1 MPPQAMHASGRMS
14 PGGWILLLALAL
26 ATAAHAQDRIYK
38 WVDENGK
45 VRYTDHPPP
54 GANQSARQIKVPDA
68 PPPSGPNPYLSSP
81 AEQSLRQQNELM
93 KAQREAQER
102 EHRAQLQMRCAQA
115 RQRLAALDS
124 GRRLYRTEADGAR
137 NFMDDADI
145 ANQREVQSQAIA
157 AYCDN

>member
-1 MPPQAMHASGRMS
+1 MK
-14 PGGWILLLALAL
+14 GWVVLLALAL
-26 ATAAHAQDRIYK
+26 AAVAQAQGQIYK

-54 GANQSARQIKVPDA
+54 APNQKSQQIKVPDA
-68 PPPSGPNPYLSSP
+68 PPPPPGPNPYLPSP
-81 AEQSLRQQNELM
+81 AEKSLRQQNELM
-93 KAQREAQER
+93 KSQKEMEER
-102 EHRAQLQMRCAQA
+102 ERRAQLQTRCAQA

-124 GRRLYRTEADGAR
+124 GRRLYRTDADGAR

-157 AYCDN
+157 TYCGN